1 MHMTTYTCPR
11 CGSPSTAAGC
21 PACGRGPEPLLAR
34 LGELDAVLASMPATL
49 KSRAAVESER
59 IEVLDGLRETAARH
73 LAEAERQA
81 HAAPAPATPPAGQQS
96 PPVAAG
102 TPPQG
107 TTPAGTPPPG
117 APAGTPP
124 QTPGVVP
131 PHGTPAGTPPQGLPA
146 GTPQP
151 SPVPASGL
159 PAGTPPQGLPAGTP
173 PARAGAPQ
181 PGPAT
186 PPHGAPVS
194 YLPPRPMPAQARG
207 EVGSKTVQT
216 VLLSLGGLL
225 VAAALIIFTAVAWRN
240 MGNGGRAAVLGGVT
254 LLLLAVPFAFK
265 RYRLWATAETFAA
278 LGALALWCTTL
289 AGYYLYKP
297 PGAEFGPDSVGAW
310 TAGVLAVLAA
320 YRGAARL
327 SATSWAMLP
336 LAAIGASYA
345 AASELGLAV
354 VLLLATALALA
365 IAAWLTARYPGR
377 YARSDL
383 WASRFLT
390 CAAVVA
396 ACSAG
401 LRAAF
406 GLDDPVVPTVA
417 AGVALL
423 AAANLVGVGFAKR
436 LRVSL
441 TGMLIA
447 ASAAGS
453 LVLCAWTLAVR
464 SDSGEL
470 AVPSLALLAA
480 AVIPF
485 ATIGS
490 RDHKWGFA
498 LALGAGLASL
508 AVFATVAFDA
518 PDLSA
523 YFVAFLAARLLS
535 PRLGEP
541 LGVPLRIASYLVAG
555 GTALA
560 ACFIS
565 LGALATLWW
574 GADLA
579 GVFTWE
585 IPIVLVGLGIAA
597 VLLPVRFRVQGA
609 ALAAT
614 FAIVSASILLWT
626 DDPMRWD
633 AVPFAGFVLC
643 AVIGLVTALASRTL
657 AGRCSGWIALAV
669 WAPVAALSASRAET
683 VDPGPGWIPF
693 WLNATAAAMLLVAAG
708 APRRSR
714 PDRVLASVLAH
725 VVAGL
730 AAAGAVFTFVEGIWE
745 GTGERLLLPAQFGV
759 YTLALAGTAMM
770 VPVRKWGYI
779 IAALCTGTAG
789 WWLLLAAQEVG
800 TIEFFT
806 APPAAVL
813 FAIGL
818 WRLEKRPNAGSWT
831 TLGIP
836 ILIGIGPSL
845 VLALGDGE
853 PARRVGVGAAA
864 IVVIIAGLG
873 RRWQAPLVLG
883 SIALA
888 VLTVNELTLVWD
900 HIPVWIPPAIGGIV
914 LIGAGATF
922 EKRRRDLARIRD
934 GLKAMR

>member
-1 MHMTTYTCPR
+1 MTTYNCPR
-11 CGSPSTAAGC
+11 CGRPSTAAGC

-49 KSRAAVESER
+49 KSRAAVETER
-59 IEVLDGLRETAARH
+59 TEVLEGLRDRAAGY
-73 LAEAERQA
+73 LAEAERHAQA
-81 HAAPAPATPPAGQQS
+81 AAAPQTPATAATPAAGYPAPPS
-96 PPVAAG
+96 PQGTPQAAPVGTTPQGTPQAATAG
-102 TPPQG
+102 TPPHG
-107 TTPAGTPPPG
+107 TRQAAPNTPPSGNPQVLHY
-117 APAGTPP
+117 APA
-124 QTPGVVP
+124 
-131 PHGTPAGTPPQGLPA
+131 A
-146 GTPQP
+146 
-151 SPVPASGL
+151 
-159 PAGTPPQGLPAGTP
+159 
-173 PARAGAPQ
+173 PARE
-181 PGPAT
+181 
-186 PPHGAPVS
+186 
-194 YLPPRPMPAQARG
+194 RG

-240 MGNGGRAAVLGGVT
+240 MGNGGRAAVLGLAT
-254 LLLLAVPFAFK
+254 LLLLAIPFPFK
-265 RYRLWATAETFAA
+265 RFKLWATAETFAA

-289 AGYYLYKP
+289 AGYYLYRP
-297 PGAEFGPDSVGAW
+297 PGTEFGPDSVGAW

-320 YRGAARL
+320 YRGIARL
-327 SATSWAMLP
+327 SATSWALLP

-345 AASELGLAV
+345 AASDLGLAV
-354 VLLLATALALA
+354 LLLLATALALG
-365 IAAWLTARYPGR
+365 IAAWLTAIFPGR

-406 GLDDPVVPTVA
+406 GLDDPVVPAVA
-417 AGVALL
+417 AGVAVL

-436 LRVSL
+436 LRVST
-441 TGMLIA
+441 TGMLVA

-453 LVLCAWTLAVR
+453 LVLCAWTLAIR
-464 SDSGEL
+464 SGSTEL
-470 AVPSLALLAA
+470 VVPSLALFAA

-490 RDHKWGFA
+490 RDHTWGFA
-498 LALGAGLASL
+498 SAQAAGLASL
-508 AVFATVAFDA
+508 AVFATVAFGA

-523 YFVAFLAARLLS
+523 YFVAFLAARLVAPLI
-535 PRLGEP
+535 GEP
-541 LGVPLRIASYLVAG
+541 LGGPLRIASYLIAG

-560 ACFIS
+560 AS
-565 LGALATLWW
+565 LITLGGLGVLWW
-574 GADLA
+574 DAAPA

-585 IPIVLVGLGIAA
+585 IPIVLVALGFAA
-597 VLLPVRFRVQGA
+597 VLLPVKYRVQGA
-609 ALAAT
+609 ALAVT
-614 FAIVSASILLWT
+614 FAIVSASILLWHE
-626 DDPMRWD
+626 DPARWD
-633 AVPFAGFVLC
+633 AVPFLGFALC

-657 AGRCSGWIALAV
+657 AGRCCGWVALAA
-669 WAPVAALSASRAET
+669 WAPIAALSASYSDT
-683 VDPGPGWIPF
+683 VDPGEGWIPF
-693 WLNATAAAMLLVAAG
+693 WLNATAAAMLLTAAG

-725 VVAGL
+725 VVAAL
-730 AAAGAVFTFVEGIWE
+730 AAAGGVYTYVDALWE
-745 GTGERLLLPAQFGV
+745 GEGMWMLLPAQFGV

-770 VPVRKWGYI
+770 VPVRKWGYV
-779 IAALCTGTAG
+779 IAALCTGTFG
-789 WWLLLAAQEVG
+789 WWLLLAGQEVT

-813 FAIGL
+813 FLIGL
-818 WRLEKRPNAGSWT
+818 WRLERRPQAGSWS
-831 TLGIP
+831 TLGLP
-836 ILIGIGPSL
+836 ILLGLAPSL
-845 VLALGDGE
+845 LLALGDGE

-864 IVVIIAGLG
+864 ILVIVAGLG

-888 VLTVNELTLVWD
+888 VLTVNELALVW
-900 HIPVWIPPAIGGIV
+900 HYIPVWIPPAIGGVI

-922 EKRRRDLARIRD
+922 EKRRRDLARIRS

>member
-1 MHMTTYTCPR
+1 MTTYNCPR
-11 CGSPSTAAGC
+11 CGRPSTAGGC

-59 IEVLDGLRETAARH
+59 AEVLDGLRQVAARH
-73 LAEAERQA
+73 LADAER
-81 HAAPAPATPPAGQQS
+81 HARAAETQTAPAAAATAPQA
-96 PPVAAG
+96 PVTPAAG
-102 TPPQG
+102 TPVPPAP
-107 TTPAGTPPPG
+107 TPAPQAPG
-117 APAGTPP
+117 APPQAAPDTPP
-124 QTPGVVP
+124 
-131 PHGTPAGTPPQGLPA
+131 
-146 GTPQP
+146 
-151 SPVPASGL
+151 S
-159 PAGTPPQGLPAGTP
+159 
-173 PARAGAPQ
+173 GAPSVA
-181 PGPAT
+181 PA
-186 PPHGAPVS
+186 
-194 YLPPRPMPAQARG
+194 YLPPQPPPVGPRG

-240 MGNGGRAAVLGGVT
+240 MGNGGRAAVLSVAT
-254 LLLLAVPFAFK
+254 LLLLAIPFPFK
-265 RYRLWATAETFAA
+265 RFKLWATAETFAA

-289 AGYYLYKP
+289 AGYYLYRP
-297 PGAEFGPDSVGAW
+297 PGTEFGPDSVGAW

-320 YRGAARL
+320 YRGASRL
-327 SATSWAMLP
+327 SAASWAMLP

-345 AASELGLAV
+345 AASELALAV
-354 VLLLATALALA
+354 VLLLAIALALG
-365 IAAWLTARYPGR
+365 IAAWLTAAYPGR
-377 YARSDL
+377 YTRSDL

-406 GLDDPVVPTVA
+406 GLDDPVVPPVA
-417 AGVALL
+417 AAVALL

-436 LRVSL
+436 LRVS
-441 TGMLIA
+441 TTSMLVA

-453 LVLCAWTLAVR
+453 LVLCAWTLAAR
-464 SDSGEL
+464 SGSGEL

-480 AVIPF
+480 AVVPF

-498 LALGAGLASL
+498 LAQGAGLAAL
-508 AVFATVAFDA
+508 AAFATVTFGA

-523 YFVAFLAARLLS
+523 YFVAFLAARLLA
-535 PRLGEP
+535 PRLGDP
-541 LGVPLRIASYLVAG
+541 LGEPLRIASYLVAG

-560 ACFIS
+560 AS
-565 LGALATLWW
+565 LITLGRLPLRWAA
-574 GADLA
+574 GGLD

-585 IPIVLVGLGIAA
+585 IPVVLVALGFAA
-597 VLLPVRFRVQGA
+597 VLLPVRYRVQGA

-614 FAIVSASILLWT
+614 FAVISSSSLLWHT
-626 DDPMRWD
+626 DHHRWD
-633 AVPFAGFVLC
+633 AVPFLGFAVC

-657 AGRCSGWIALAV
+657 AGRCCGWVALAV
-669 WAPVAALSASRAET
+669 WTPLAALAASESET
-683 VDPGPGWIPF
+683 LAPGEGWIPF
-693 WLNATAAAMLLVAAG
+693 WLTVAAAAMLLVAAG

-714 PDRVLASVLAH
+714 PDRVLGSVLAH
-725 VVAGL
+725 VIAGIAVAGGL
-730 AAAGAVFTFVEGIWE
+730 ISWIAAAWDGSDL
-745 GTGERLLLPAQFGV
+745 RLLLPAQFGV

-770 VPVRKWGYI
+770 VPVRKWGYV
-779 IAALCTGTAG
+779 IAALCTGTVG
-789 WWLLLAAQEVG
+789 WWLLLAAQEVE
-800 TIEFFT
+800 TLEFFT

-813 FAIGL
+813 FLLGL
-818 WRLEKRPNAGSWT
+818 WRLEKRPQTGSWS
-831 TLGIP
+831 TLALP
-836 ILIGIGPSL
+836 ILIGLGPSL
-845 VLALGDGE
+845 LGALGDGE

-888 VLTVNELTLVWD
+888 VLTVNELSLVWD
-900 HIPVWIPPAIGGIV
+900 YIPVWIPPAIGGAV